1 MKILVLS
8 DLFPPHGIGGAGE
21 VAYRFA
27 KQYKKQGHEVI
38 VITTVQKRQDEGVEE
53 SEGFRIYNVYADYNE
68 RWRAYLGLY
77 NHQTV
82 STVREVLIEE
92 KPDVIHSHNI
102 HCYLSYHCLK
112 IAHDL
117 GIPVVLTL
125 HDAMSFDY
133 GKFTQF
139 VNPNDLSNDPD
150 VNYRINPWITLKTYR
165 FRYFPLRN
173 FFTRVYLNNYV
184 AKMVA
189 VSNELK
195 KALNANGINCTEV
208 VHNGV
213 DLGEFQVEEA
223 KVKDFRKAHGLEG
236 KKAVLFAGRLSYLK
250 GGEHIVKAMKYVCE
264 KVGNATL
271 LVLGRKEGYAEHM
284 KELATNLRIGNNIV
298 LTGWI
303 SGENLKAAYGAS
315 DIVVSPSIC
324 WDSFPMVNLEAMA
337 MKKPVVA
344 TCFGGSKEIV
354 VDGVTGYI
362 VNPLNVE
369 MMAEKITELL
379 IDEEKARRMGE
390 AGYRRVAEKFTIQMQ
405 APKMLGLFSEVIKAS
420 S

>member
-1 MKILVLS
+1 MHILVLS
-8 DLFPPHGIGGAGE
+8 DLFPPHVKGGAGQ
-21 VAYRFA
+21 VAYRLA
-27 KQYKKQGHEVI
+27 KQYTAREQVVT
-38 VITTVQKRQDEGVEE
+38 VITTVQSRQDEGMRE
-53 SEGFRIYNVYADYNE
+53 SEELRTYNIYAVYPP
-68 RWRAYLGLY
+68 RWRAYLSLY
-77 NHQTV
+77 NPQTG
-82 STVREVLIEE
+82 SRVREVLVEE
-92 KPDVIHSHNI
+92 DPDVIHSHNI
-102 HCYLSYHCLK
+102 HCYLSYHCLN

-133 GKFTQF
+133 GKLTQF
-139 VNPNDLSNDPD
+139 TNPKDLSNDPD
-150 VNYRINPWITLKTYR
+150 VNYKINPWITLKNYR

-173 FFTRVYLNNYV
+173 LFVRIYLNNYV
-184 AKMVA
+184 TRMVA

-195 KALNANGINCTEV
+195 KVLNANGINCTEV
-208 VHNGV
+208 VHNGI

-271 LVLGRKEGYAEHM
+271 LVVGRKEGYAQHM
-284 KELATNLRIGNNIV
+284 KELAANLSIGNNIV

-303 SGENLKAAYGAS
+303 SGENLKAAYYAS
-315 DIVVSPSIC
+315 DVLVTPSIYL
-324 WDSFPMVNLEAMA
+324 DPFPTVNLEAMA

-354 VDGVTGYI
+354 IDRVTGYI
-362 VNPLNVE
+362 VNPLNVD
-369 MMAEKITELL
+369 MMAKRITELL
-379 IDEEKARRMGE
+379 MDEDKARRMGE
-390 AGYRRVAEKFTIQMQ
+390 AGYRRVAEKSTIQMQ
-405 APKMLGLFSEVIKAS
+405 ARKMLDLFSER
-420 S
+420 